1 MDKKNIKKNNIID
14 FPKKLS
20 SIEKEIEAI
29 VFAAAEPL
37 DIETIENK
45 ISKKT
50 NVEKILLKLQNEYSN
65 RGINLVCISKK
76 WSFRTSPNLSEI
88 MKQEKTVEKKLSR
101 AAIETLAI
109 IVYHQPV
116 TRAEIE
122 EIRGVAFG
130 TNTLEILMELNWVKP
145 GGRKDVPG
153 KPIQYVTTDDFLSHF
168 NLQKLSDL
176 PTVDELGAAGLIDS
190 TNIDNAI
197 FGTGKFY
204 KEKQDGKKE
213 DIGKIVPVKIIKSN
227 RSTLFGE
234 KDFNSNQK
242 VA

>member
-1 MDKKNIKKNNIID
+1 MKKKDLKKKDNIIN
-14 FPKKLS
+14 FPSKLS
-20 SIEKEIEAI
+20 ESEKEIEAI
-29 VFAAAEPL
+29 IFAAAEPL
-37 DIETIENK
+37 DIETIQSK
-45 ISKKT
+45 ISKKID
-50 NVEKILLKLQNEYSN
+50 VEKILFKLQSEYLD

-76 WSFRTSPNLSEI
+76 WSFRTSPNLSNL
-88 MKQEKTVEKKLSR
+88 MKQEKTVEKKLSK

-122 EIRGVAFG
+122 DIRGVAFG

-153 KPIQYVTTDDFLSHF
+153 KPIQYKTTDDFLSHF

-176 PTVDELGAAGLIDS
+176 PTIDELGAAGLIDS
-190 TNIDNAI
+190 TNIDDAI

-204 KEKQDGKKE
+204 KEKQEGKKE
-213 DIGKIVPVKIIKSN
+213 DIYSN
-227 RSTLFGE
+227 IDEMLNSTLDSDE
-234 KDFNSNQK
+234 NK
-242 VA
+242 

>member
-1 MDKKNIKKNNIID
+1 MNKVKKNNIVS
-14 FPKKLS
+14 FPTNLT
-20 SIEKEIEAI
+20 EGEREVEAI
-29 VFAAAEPL
+29 LFAAAEPL
-37 DIETIENK
+37 DVATIESK
-45 ISKKT
+45 ISKKI
-50 NVEKILLKLQNEYSN
+50 NILKILEKLQSTYST

-76 WSFRTSPNLSEI
+76 WSFRTAANLSKL
-88 MKQEKTVEKKLSR
+88 MSQQKTVEKKLSK

-145 GGRKDVPG
+145 QGRKDVPG
-153 KPIQYVTTDDFLSHF
+153 KPIQYVTTNDFLSHF

-176 PTVDELGAAGLIDS
+176 PTVDELGSAGLIDS
-190 TNIDNAI
+190 ANIDSSI

-204 KEKQDGKKE
+204 KEKQEVKKE
-213 DIGKIVPVKIIKSN
+213 NIYSNIDEMLSGTLKS
-227 RSTLFGE
+227 E
-234 KDFNSNQK
+234 EQD
-242 VA
+242 